1 MTETPQNSPKQQQK
15 STNPADAEK
24 LIGLLRRKEGS
35 WVEWGNACATL
46 QKAGYTSQQIFE
58 ETGFEPIQQNQV
70 IVGSQV
76 YTSLINANFQKNIL
90 LPNKSEIISRFE
102 ISGSDILYELR
113 ILTQEQRIIAA
124 EFIVAHN
131 LDVDDVKDVAKALK
145 DFARMK
151 TIPEG
156 FSDSPGDI
164 VAYQC
169 WKQARQQND
178 LQHRSRLI
186 AKGLKLANSQTARKQ
201 LEQLLTDF
209 TVVSQRPAPRLPVY
223 RLELEEELPRI
234 LPVMGKLPLNTEDF
248 KAVSLVEEVEPFRI
262 VKFSGGAG
270 AWVGVPGWQVVMQAE
285 DPVAIVENS
294 DRLPTLIPGATEEV
308 LLIID
313 RSQRQWHEDGYFI
326 VDQDGKIVMQWFNEE
341 PNWPLLG
348 RVLLV
353 LRPKKI
359 LDEELIKNLWQIEE

>member
-1 MTETPQNSPKQQQK
+1 MSSSRT
-15 STNPADAEK
+15 DV
-24 LIGLLRRKEGS
+24 LLR
-35 WVEWGNACATL
+35 
-46 QKAGYTSQQIFE
+46 FE
-58 ETGFEPIQQNQV
+58 
-70 IVGSQV
+70 
-76 YTSLINANFQKNIL
+76 
-90 LPNKSEIISRFE
+90 R
-102 ISGSDILYELR
+102 SGSDILYELR
-113 ILTQEQRIIAA
+113 ILTQEQRIIAT

-131 LDVDDVKDVAKALK
+131 LDVDDAKDLAKAIK

-178 LQHRSRLI
+178 LQNRSRLI
-186 AKGLKLANSQTARKQ
+186 AKGLKLADSQTARKQ

-223 RLELEEELPRI
+223 RLEQEEELPRI
-234 LPVMGKLPLNTEDF
+234 LPVVGKSPLNTEDF
-248 KAVSLVEEVEPFRI
+248 KGVPLVEEVEPFRI

-270 AWVGVPGWQVVMQAE
+270 AWVSVPGWRVVMQAE

-294 DRLPTLIPGATEEV
+294 DRLPNPIPGASEEV

-326 VDQDGKIVMQWFNEE
+326 VDQDGKVVMQWFDEE
-341 PNWPLLG
+341 PNIPLLG
-348 RVLLV
+348 RALLV

-359 LDEELIKNLWQIEE
+359 LDGELIKDLWQVEE

>member
-1 MTETPQNSPKQQQK
+1 MTETPLNSTNEQQK
-15 STNPADAEK
+15 SINPVDAEN
-24 LIGLLRRKEGS
+24 LIGLLRRKES
-35 WVEWGNACATL
+35 NWVEWGNACAAL

-58 ETGFEPIQQNQV
+58 ATGFEPVQQNQV

-76 YTSLINANFQKNIL
+76 YTSIVNANIQENALSPSITNVL
-90 LPNKSEIISRFE
+90 SRFE
-102 ISGSDILYELR
+102 RTGSDILYELR
-113 ILTQEQRIIAA
+113 ILTQEQRIIAT

-131 LDVDDVKDVAKALK
+131 LDVDDAKDVAKAIK

-156 FSDSPGDI
+156 FSDAPGDI

-186 AKGLKLANSQTARKQ
+186 AKGLKLADSQTARKQ

-209 TVVSQRPAPRLPVY
+209 TVVSQKAAPRLPVY
-223 RLELEEELPRI
+223 RLEQEEELPRI
-234 LPVMGKLPLNTEDF
+234 LPVVGKLPLNTEDF
-248 KAVSLVEEVEPFRI
+248 KAVPIVEEVEPFKI

-270 AWVGVPGWQVVMQAE
+270 AWVAIPGWRVVMQAE
-285 DPVAIVENS
+285 DPVVLIENS
-294 DRLPTLIPGATEEV
+294 DRLPTPIPGTTEEV

-326 VDQDGKIVMQWFNEE
+326 VDQDGQIVMQWFDEE
-341 PNWPLLG
+341 PNIPLLG
-348 RVLLV
+348 RALLV

-359 LDEELIKNLWQIEE
+359 LDGEIIKDLWQVEE

>member
-1 MTETPQNSPKQQQK
+1 MTETPQKSSNSQQK
-15 STNPADAEK
+15 STNSVDAEN
-24 LIGLLRRKEGS
+24 LIVLLRRKEGN

-58 ETGFEPIQQNQV
+58 ETGFEPIHQNQV

-76 YTSLINANFQKNIL
+76 YTSIVNAKTEGNSLPSSQQK
-90 LPNKSEIISRFE
+90 IISRFE
-102 ISGSDILYELR
+102 KSGSDILYELR
-113 ILTQEQRIIAA
+113 ILTQEQRIIAT
-124 EFIVAHN
+124 EFLVTHN
-131 LDVDDVKDVAKALK
+131 LDADDAKDVAKAMK

-151 TIPEG
+151 VIPEG

-186 AKGLKLANSQTARKQ
+186 AKGLKLADSQTARKQ
-201 LEQLLTDF
+201 LEKLLTDF

-223 RLELEEELPRI
+223 RLEQEEELPRI
-234 LPVMGKLPLNTEDF
+234 LPVIGKLPLNTEDF
-248 KAVSLVEEVEPFRI
+248 KAVPLVEEVEPFNI

-270 AWVGVPGWQVVMQAE
+270 AWVGIPGWRVVMQAE
-285 DPVAIVENS
+285 APVVIIENS
-294 DRLPTLIPGATEEV
+294 DRLPTPIPGTNEEV

-326 VDQDGKIVMQWFNEE
+326 IDQEGKIVMQWFDEE
-341 PNWPLLG
+341 PNVPLLG
-348 RVLLV
+348 RILLA

-359 LDEELIKNLWQIEE
+359 FDREVIKDLWQIEE